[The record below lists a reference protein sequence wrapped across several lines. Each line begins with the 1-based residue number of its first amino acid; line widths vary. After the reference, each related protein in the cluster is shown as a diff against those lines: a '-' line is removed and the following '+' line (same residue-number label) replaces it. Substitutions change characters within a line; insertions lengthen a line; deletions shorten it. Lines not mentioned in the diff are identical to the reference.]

1 MKSKPPVSPSTT
13 SPLADLLVKEFRTCQ
28 DLHYLIREERRA
40 VLNHDERL
48 IDALA
53 TQKQRLLEE
62 LNRLDSAVQ
71 RKIRDIGQAMVAREN
86 PNFPFTAAKI
96 LAEYDRETFGRHY
109 SLYEGILALKEIIS
123 AMDSVNQTL
132 AVPIPGNQPQFLP

>member
-1 MKSKPPVSPSTT
+1 MKSNPLVTSSNN

-40 VLNHDERL
+40 VLNHDEPL
-48 IDALA
+48 VDALA
-53 TQKQRLLEE
+53 TQKQRLLED
-62 LNRLDSAVQ
+62 LKQLDSAVRQ
-71 RKIRDIGQAMVAREN
+71 KIRDIGQAMAIKEN
-86 PNFPFTAAKI
+86 PDFPATTAKI
-96 LAEYDRETFGRHY
+96 LVDYDRETFGRHY

-132 AVPIPGNQPQFLP
+132 AVSIPNNQAQFLP

>member
-1 MKSKPPVSPSTT
+1 MKSNPLLSPSTT

-48 IDALA
+48 VDALT

-62 LNRLDSAVQ
+62 LHQLDSSVQ
-71 RKIRDIGQAMVAREN
+71 QKIRDIGQAMAIREN
-86 PNFPFTAAKI
+86 PDSPSTTAKI
-96 LAEYDRETFGRHY
+96 LVEYDRETFGRHY

-132 AVPIPGNQPQFLP
+132 AVSIPSNQPQFLP